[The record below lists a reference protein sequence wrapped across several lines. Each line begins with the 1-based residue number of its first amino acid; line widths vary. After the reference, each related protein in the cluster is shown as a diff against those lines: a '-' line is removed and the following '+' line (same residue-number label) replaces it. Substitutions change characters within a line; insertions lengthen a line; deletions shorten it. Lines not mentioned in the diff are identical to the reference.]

1 VNMYTFFVIRLEE
14 KMTSRKLKL
23 EFNNEDGN
31 KISVTI
37 SGRFKR
43 DKILQL
49 LDFIDLLD
57 GDSDITEDKSLS
69 ELSKIDKLQLIIKRK
84 FPIGWFTSQEMM
96 IAYEDILNE
105 PIGLSTV
112 STYLY
117 RLVEK
122 RVLLRSGSL
131 AERKYRLIRSHKMDK
146 STILQL

>member
-1 VNMYTFFVIRLEE
+1 
-14 KMTSRKLKL
+14 MTNRKLKI
-23 EFNNEDGN
+23 EFNNGDGN

-43 DKILQL
+43 DKVLQL

-57 GDSDITEDKSLS
+57 GNS
-69 ELSKIDKLQLIIKRK
+69 EINDEKLLTDLSKIEKLQLIIKRK
-84 FPIGWFTSQEMM
+84 FPIGWFNSQEMM

-117 RLVEK
+117 RLVGK
-122 RVLLRSGSL
+122 RVLIRSGSL
-131 AERKYRLIRSHKMDK
+131 AERRYKLARVKK
-146 STILQL
+146 SNKKSIVQL

>member
-1 VNMYTFFVIRLEE
+1 
-14 KMTSRKLKL
+14 MTNRKLKV
-23 EFNNEDGN
+23 EFNNGDGN

-57 GDSDITEDKSLS
+57 GDSDINEEKLLS
-69 ELSKIDKLQLIIKRK
+69 DLSKIEKLQLIIKRK
-84 FPIGWFTSQEMM
+84 FPIGWFNSQELM

-117 RLVEK
+117 RLVGK
-122 RVLLRSGSL
+122 RILIRSGSL
-131 AERKYRLIRSHKMDK
+131 AERRYKLARIKKIDK
-146 STILQL
+146 NPIIQH

>member
-1 VNMYTFFVIRLEE
+1 MSNR
-14 KMTSRKLKL
+14 KMKFEL
-23 EFNNEDGN
+23 NNGDGN

-57 GDSDITEDKSLS
+57 GNSDINENKSLS
-69 ELSKIDKLQLIIKRK
+69 DFSKIDKLQLIINRK
-84 FPIGWFTSQEMM
+84 FPIGWFNSQELM

-117 RLVEK
+117 RLVGK
-122 RVLLRSGSL
+122 KVLIRSGSL
-131 AERKYRLIRSHKMDK
+131 AERKYKLTRRKKLDK
-146 STILQL
+146 NTIIQL

>member
-1 VNMYTFFVIRLEE
+1 MSN
-14 KMTSRKLKL
+14 RKLKL
-23 EFNNEDGN
+23 ELNNGDGN

-57 GDSDITEDKSLS
+57 GDSDINNEKSLS
-69 ELSKIDKLQLIIKRK
+69 DLSKIDKLQLIIKRK
-84 FPIGWFTSQEMM
+84 FPIGWFNSQELM

-117 RLVEK
+117 RLVGK
-122 RVLLRSGSL
+122 RVLIRSGSF
-131 AERKYRLIRSHKMDK
+131 AERRYKMARNLRLDK
-146 STILQL
+146 SAIVQL